1 MTNRR
6 AFLRSGTLSIFVT
19 GTGAATF
26 THAAPVAPP
35 AIPTHLHGYRLTN
48 GATAL
53 KREDGAWVFWV
64 RIINL
69 DDRKSDISAT
79 IQIATDRA
87 FSQIV
92 DVLPVTLTENNSFI
106 AQPAY
111 KPRNTNTQL
120 YYRYLIENNP
130 KTSPSISD
138 VVNVIAPWES
148 TSRAE

>member
-6 AFLRSGTLSIFVT
+6 AFLRSGAFSIFVT
-19 GTGAATF
+19 GIGAATF
-26 THAAPVAPP
+26 TQAAPVTPP
-35 AIPTHLHGYRLTN
+35 ATLTQLHGYRLTN

-69 DDRKSDISAT
+69 DDRKSDISASV
-79 IQIATDRA
+79 QIATDRA

-111 KPRNTNTQL
+111 KPRNTNTQP
-120 YYRYLIENNP
+120 YYRYLIRNDP
-130 KTSPSISD
+130 RTSPSVSD
-138 VVNVIAPWES
+138 VVNIIVPWDNA
-148 TSRAE
+148 SRVE